1 MRSLPPFLRGSRE
14 WQSCGSLARAVW
26 QDVRPRRGDLVVHVA
41 AGGAAVDALAS
52 VLGGFGWDLR
62 HAEVAAV
69 LGEWERVGLCERAPV
84 EGDGDGQL
92 LRVCAIPPT
101 VTAELERL
109 RRGPQGGLTP
119 AEKQAAYRERQRAAK
134 GGASSGAE
142 GPVTSHGDP
151 SRGGNNFGNIPAPAA
166 PLSPSSGPPKGAQR
180 EGEGA
185 ALAAERP
192 EAPAEGRRS
201 AEELAGLED
210 ETRGALALARLG
222 KGVGAELLDPRAA
235 RSEVVELG
243 RAVAALGLSEVE
255 LLGVAAW
262 LRVDGDGVRK
272 ALSWSRSIRS
282 GGPLTLGFLLS
293 RSKKGAEWAGLR
305 AVVEVGVSW
314 ARRTIPAAFAGPVK
328 ASPAAGELGA
338 ARDTGVAR

>member
-1 MRSLPPFLRGSRE
+1 VRSLPPFLRGSRE

-52 VLGGFGWDLR
+52 VLSGYGWDLR

-84 EGDGDGQL
+84 EGDGAGEL

-109 RRGPQGGLTP
+109 RRGPQGGLTA
-119 AEKQAAYRERQRAAK
+119 AEKQAAYRERQRASR
-134 GGASSGAE
+134 GPSSSGAE
-142 GPVTSHGDP
+142 GAVTGNGDGP
-151 SRGGNNFGNIPAPAA
+151 KGGNNFGNSGAPAA

-185 ALAAERP
+185 APATERP

-201 AEELAGLED
+201 AVELAGLED

-262 LRVDGDGVRK
+262 LRVDAEAVRK
-272 ALSWSRSIRS
+272 ALSWSRSIR
-282 GGPLTLGFLLS
+282 GGGALTVGFLLS
-293 RSKKGAEWAGLR
+293 CSKQGREWAGLR
-305 AVVEVGVSW
+305 AVVEVGVAW
-314 ARRTIPAAFAGPVK
+314 ARKTIPAAFAGPVK
-328 ASPAAGELGA
+328 ATPGGELGA